1 MAKLTAPLLSQTAQ
15 GTIGTNLT
23 FSERKSGSQV
33 RWQKK
38 QKDKITP
45 ARTIQRARFS
55 KVLTSW
61 GLYDFGIQNFGFFM
75 LGGREV
81 AISSFPINERAPQFA
96 MYVRDFIEK

>member
-1 MAKLTAPLLSQTAQ
+1 MVKLSAPLHSLKAQ
-15 GTIGTNLT
+15 GTVGTNLT

-38 QKDKITP
+38 QKDKITS

-55 KVLTSW
+55 LCLDSW
-61 GLYDFGIQNFGFFM
+61 GLYDFGVQNFGFFM

-81 AISSFPINERAPQFA
+81 DIDSFPIGRRAPQFA
-96 MYVRDFIEK
+96 MYVKDFIEK